1 MTEDVGDIFVKENS
15 KGEGAKKMFDGE
27 FCSLQVI
34 ILCEVQQL
42 KLNQHN
48 SSLTLSGT
56 LGYRGCQGS

>member
-1 MTEDVGDIFVKENS
+1 MKENS

-56 LGYRGCQGS
+56 LGYGGCQSS